1 MRHFWVVGG
10 GGGAGGPPRPPPLPA
25 GGGGGGRAEG
35 GREKTGVITHRI
47 LHLIE
52 KGVTPECILAVTFT
66 NKAAKEMRERVR
78 TLIAEPAA
86 SSAPL
91 SPATADALPL
101 LTTFH
106 SLGVRI
112 LREQYQT
119 LGLRRHFTIY
129 DRTDSNKAIKRA
141 LEESGYGTKQFEPRR
156 ILSIIS
162 RAKGDALSRLAFSD
176 STRSLPEE
184 VAAVVWEKYEHILR
198 EEQALDFDDLLLS
211 TLRLLEDHTDIRAHY
226 RELFQYI
233 HIDEYQDT
241 NKVQYEIARTLA
253 GETANICAVG
263 DIDQNIYSWRGA
275 DIGNIMQFERHF
287 PGAKLI
293 LLEENY
299 RSTQTIIAVSNSVIE
314 KNKNRIP
321 KTIFTT
327 NAKGEALPLLFAY
340 Q

>member
-1 MRHFWVVGG
+1 MPPASESFRELNERQQEAVRATDGALLVLA
-10 GGGAGGPPRPPPLPA
+10 GAGSG
-25 GGGGGGRAEG
+25 
-35 GREKTGVITHRI
+35 KTRVITHRI

-91 SPATADALPL
+91 SRATADALPF

-162 RAKGDALSRLAFSD
+162 RAKGDALSRLAFSEIGRA
-176 STRSLPEE
+176 SC
-184 VAAVVWEKYEHILR
+184 R
-198 EEQALDFDDLLLS
+198 E
-211 TLRLLEDHTDIRAHY
+211 R
-226 RELFQYI
+226 
-233 HIDEYQDT
+233 
-241 NKVQYEIARTLA
+241 V
-253 GETANICAVG
+253 
-263 DIDQNIYSWRGA
+263 
-275 DIGNIMQFERHF
+275 
-287 PGAKLI
+287 
-293 LLEENY
+293 
-299 RSTQTIIAVSNSVIE
+299 
-314 KNKNRIP
+314 
-321 KTIFTT
+321 
-327 NAKGEALPLLFAY
+327 
-340 Q
+340 